1 MSTADQSPAPGTRAP
16 AEVLPDAA
24 GQSSASARGAG
35 QGHADADAD
44 VGGAAQGRSDA
55 DAAADAAAQARA
67 EAAAY
72 TAQRRQ
78 ERQRA
83 SWQSMVLSLA
93 VVLGIV
99 LVLLALVP
107 RVNSVT
113 QPPLD
118 VGPAVA
124 PASRELGF
132 TPSLPQGLPEGWR
145 ATSVRVTR
153 STADVLMWHVGYQ
166 TPSQQYAAVQQGRDA
181 PADWVRQQVN
191 RAPQV
196 GTERV
201 GGQSWVRYIRTDKL
215 QNSLVLRNGRL
226 TTIVTGTAGFDELAF
241 LASRLQ
247 PAP

>member
-1 MSTADQSPAPGTRAP
+1 VSTADQSPGSGPGAP
-16 AEVLPDAA
+16 AKVLPDADA
-24 GQSSASARGAG
+24 QAR
-35 QGHADADAD
+35 
-44 VGGAAQGRSDA
+44 
-55 DAAADAAAQARA
+55 AAADAAAQARA

-72 TAQRRQ
+72 SAQRRE

-191 RAPQV
+191 RAPRV
-196 GTERV
+196 GTQRV
-201 GGQSWVRYIRTDKL
+201 GGADWVKYIRTDKL

-226 TTIVTGTAGFDELAF
+226 TTIVTGTSNFDELAF
-241 LASRLQ
+241 LATRLR

>member
-1 MSTADQSPAPGTRAP
+1 VSTADQSPAPGTRAP
-16 AEVLPDAA
+16 AEVLPDDA
-24 GQSSASARGAG
+24 QRARE
-35 QGHADADAD
+35 
-44 VGGAAQGRSDA
+44 
-55 DAAADAAAQARA
+55 

-72 TAQRRQ
+72 SAQRRE
-78 ERQRA
+78 ERRRA

-99 LVLLALVP
+99 LVLLLLVP

-118 VGPAVA
+118 PGPAVA
-124 PASRELGF
+124 PASRQLGF

-153 STADVLMWHVGYQ
+153 STAQVLMWHVGYQ

-196 GTERV
+196 GAQRV
-201 GGQSWVRYIRTDKL
+201 NGASWARYIRTDKL
-215 QNSLVLRNGRL
+215 QNSLVLRHGRL
-226 TTIVTGTAGFDELAF
+226 TTIVTGTADFDELAR
-241 LASRLQ
+241 LATSLR